1 MEYFVNIVQNW
12 KLLTILE
19 KRSTSDVW
27 MGSESASVSYYTVN
41 LTQLVFLSHVRFQWK
56 RYFSITAISSGV
68 VVEVVAS
75 VTI

>member
-1 MEYFVNIVQNW
+1 MEYFVNRVQNW

-27 MGSESASVSYYTVN
+27 LGSESASVSYYTVN
-41 LTQLVFLSHVRFQWK
+41 LTRLVFLSHVSFQWK
-56 RYFSITAISSGV
+56 RSFSITTISSGV
-68 VVEVVAS
+68 VAEVVAS